1 MSYVAKVLPASMVSA
16 FLLLAA
22 GAMPVNAQVLDS
34 EVDLDTVGDTAGFN
48 TNLDLAD
55 TIGTL
60 ISIALG
66 LLGVVFLV
74 LMLYA
79 GFLWMTAGGNDEK
92 VGKAKKLIT
101 QTVIGLVL
109 TVAAYAI
116 SGFVVDAISGAF
128 A

>member
-1 MSYVAKVLPASMVSA
+1 MSYVAKVLPASLTA
-16 FLLLAA
+16 FVLCAWA
-22 GAMPVNAQVLDS
+22 GVLPAHAQIDTGVLED
-34 EVDLDTVGDTAGFN
+34 VGGTAG
-48 TNLDLAD
+48 LAD
-55 TIGTL
+55 ADLPTVLGRILG
-60 ISIALG
+60 IALG

-101 QTVIGLVL
+101 QAIIGLIL

-116 SGFVVDAISGAF
+116 SGWVVDNVITAVQ
-128 A
+128 